1 MDIELYSTKNGE
13 EVVADYLSTLPS
25 KDLAKVMRDI
35 DLLSEYGTALHE
47 PQTKHIDGAIWELR
61 TKFSTN
67 IYRIF
72 YFIRQ
77 NNKIILLHGFTKKTQ
92 KTPQR
97 EIDIAKK
104 RMDDYQNRNR

>member
-1 MDIELYSTKNGE
+1 MDIELYSTKAGE
-13 EVVADYLSTLPS
+13 EVVADYLNSLPS

-35 DLLSEYGTALHE
+35 ELLGEYGTALHE

-77 NNKIILLHGFTKKTQ
+77 NNKIVLLHGFTKKTQ
-92 KTPQR
+92 RTPQR
-97 EIDIAKK
+97 EIDLAKK
-104 RMDDYQNRNR
+104 RMDDYQQRNR